1 MGEGFIL
8 KRVFDLTFA
17 GVLIVLLMPI
27 LIIIGVAVAANM
39 GRPVFFQQL
48 RAGLNG
54 RPFYMYKFRTMT
66 NTCDENG
73 ILLPPDERITAF
85 GRFLRSTSF
94 DELPELF
101 NIIKGDM
108 SMVGPRPLILKYLD
122 RYTPE
127 ERRRHEVKPGL
138 TGWAQINGRNAITWE
153 ERFALDIWYVDNH
166 SLWLDIK
173 IIVLTIWK
181 VLTRQ
186 GVSSSE
192 DISMPEYMGKGS
204 TGAEL

>member
-1 MGEGFIL
+1 MI
-8 KRVFDLTFA
+8 VA
-17 GVLIVLLMPI
+17 GILIVLLIPF
-27 LIIIGVAVAANM
+27 LIIVYAAVALNM
-39 GRPVFFQQL
+39 GRPVFFKQV
-48 RAGLNG
+48 RSGLNG
-54 RPFYMYKFRTMT
+54 RPFCLYKFRTMT
-66 NTCDENG
+66 DTCDENG
-73 ILLPPDERITAF
+73 ILLPPDERITKF

-94 DELPELF
+94 DELPELV
-101 NIIKGDM
+101 NIIKGEM
-108 SMVGPRPLILKYLD
+108 SMVGPRPLMVKYLD

-127 ERRRHEVKPGL
+127 EMRRHEVKPGL

-173 IIVLTIWK
+173 IIALTIWK

-186 GVSSSE
+186 GISSSE

-204 TGAEL
+204 SSAEL